1 MNVQVQGHAAPRVR
15 FDFAAWFWAH
25 TARWQAA
32 AVPLAYLLLTVA
44 MAWPLPLHL
53 ATHVP
58 SGGDALLFLWDLW
71 WFRQSADLGMS
82 PFHSTMLYYPN
93 GVSTVFTTLASLESA
108 IAVPLQW
115 LGLSPVACYNLLL
128 LFSSAAGAWATWAL
142 ARRITGSAAAAF
154 VAGVIYGWS
163 PYHQARV
170 GGGHLNLASHQWI
183 PLYILGV
190 LGLLDTLWPNDA
202 ADGWQAEA
210 TGANVAP
217 TRRAR
222 WRKIALWSLLAG
234 VAAAATAAT
243 EFTYAAF
250 LALWTLF
257 YLVYRG
263 WPFWRQR
270 DWRTLRGAIVPL
282 GVVGLIAVT
291 LTSPLLFA
299 AAGEIMRDKSG
310 YMYSSPIDTLTYSA
324 DLLQYFVPNE
334 LHPLASAEL
343 RAYLD
348 QVAGTPNVAERIV
361 APGWTV
367 MALALVAFI
376 LGWRRR
382 GVRFWGWTFLLA
394 ALFSIGP
401 VFHYAGRVYFTPF
414 NVSVM
419 LPYAFLYELPGFS
432 VMRAPLRFAVLVSLA
447 GAILAAYTLARV
459 RSRWLRVGNLAIAL
473 ALILVL
479 AESLT
484 VMPLTAVGRSEVST
498 AIRRDPIPGAVLDLP
513 LTPRVDYLWLQTQHG
528 RPIVGGYLAR
538 QPVDPFVQSNPAAR
552 YFTPQINSGDVAAV
566 RDGNGLRS
574 LQDAGIRYVVIHW
587 WAIPNDQQA
596 EVASKLGVLFAGQSG
611 VEVPQE
617 QTSYYLV
624 PEAIQA
630 SAAR

>member
-1 MNVQVQGHAAPRVR
+1 MNVQVHGHIAPRVR
-15 FDFAAWFWAH
+15 FDIAAWFWSH

-82 PFHSTMLYYPN
+82 PFHSTLLYYPN

-142 ARRITGSAAAAF
+142 ARRITGSMAAAF

-183 PLYILGV
+183 PLYVLGV
-190 LGLLDTLWPNDA
+190 LGLLDTLWPNGT
-202 ADGWQAEA
+202 ADGWQAESSGA
-210 TGANVAP
+210 TAVL
-217 TRRAR
+217 TRRSR
-222 WRKIALWSLLAG
+222 WRRITLWSILAG

-257 YLVYRG
+257 YLLYRG
-263 WPFWRQR
+263 WPLWRQR
-270 DWRTLRGAIVPL
+270 DWRTLRGAIVPV
-282 GVVGLIAVT
+282 GAVGLIAVT
-291 LTSPLLFA
+291 LTAPLLLA
-299 AAGEIMRDKSG
+299 AAGEIMRDTSG

-343 RAYLD
+343 RSYLD

-367 MALALVAFI
+367 MALALVAFF

-419 LPYAFLYELPGFS
+419 LPYALLYELPGFS
-432 VMRAPLRFAVLVSLA
+432 VMRAPLRFAVLVSLS
-447 GAILAAYTLARV
+447 GAILVAYTLARV
-459 RSRWLRVGNLAIAL
+459 RMRWLRVGNLAIAL
-473 ALILVL
+473 ALLLVL

-484 VMPLTAVGRSEVST
+484 VMPLTAVGRSEVAT

-552 YFTPQINSGDVAAV
+552 YLTSQINSGDVAAV
-566 RDGNGLRS
+566 RDGSGLRS

-587 WAIPNDQQA
+587 WAIPKEQQS
-596 EVASKLGVLFAGQSG
+596 EVASKLGTLFAGQSG

-624 PEAIQA
+624 PKETQA
-630 SAAR
+630 SVGR